1 MVDTDRILVAADVTP
16 AEVGVS
22 RVDDNLVVTLLG
34 TGDQATVPYWFND
47 WHPAY
52 QELARVEFAA
62 DGTVWDVAAL
72 KQRVLQG
79 TTGADTLIGYESA
92 DTLIGLGGADSL
104 YGNGGDDR
112 LDGGAG
118 ADAMWGGTG
127 NDTYVVDD
135 VNDRVTESGGQG
147 TDTVLSGVS
156 FALPANVENLTL
168 TGTGAINATGNEAAN
183 TLRGN
188 AAANVLDGGP
198 GADIMTGGAGN
209 DTYVVDDA
217 GDRITELSGQG
228 IDTVMS
234 SIGYTLGANLENL
247 TLTGTAAI
255 NAAGNTLKNTL
266 VGNGASNVLSGGAGA
281 DTMAGGAGNDTYV
294 VDNAGDVVTEA
305 AGEGTDTVQAS
316 LSYTLG
322 ASVEN
327 LTLTGSKAINGTG
340 NALGNTLTGNT
351 AANVLAGG
359 AGNDVLSGGRGNDTY
374 RFDRG
379 MGADRIVENDAT
391 SGNTDTALFGSGI
404 RPLDV
409 ILTRSVNSLV
419 VALQASTD
427 AVTVQDWYRG
437 RAYQVEV
444 IQAGDG
450 SRLLAAQVGALIQA
464 MASFSQSTGLSWSQA
479 VEQRPDDVTAIL
491 AAHWQPASGG

>member
-1 MVDTDRILVAADVTP
+1 M
-16 AEVGVS
+16 
-22 RVDDNLVVTLLG
+22 
-34 TGDQATVPYWFND
+34 PYWFND

-127 NDTYVVDD
+127 NDTYLVDD

-228 IDTVMS
+228 IDTVLS

-327 LTLTGSKAINGTG
+327 LMLTGSKAINGTG

-450 SRLLAAQVGALIQA
+450 SRLLAAQVDSLIQA
-464 MASFSQSTGLSWSQA
+464 MAAFSQSTGLSWSQA
-479 VEQRPDDVTAIL
+479 AAERPDDVAAVL
-491 AAHWQPASGG
+491 AAHWQPAQVG